1 MTRDNGG
8 GARKHLRGYLAPN
21 LTNVSP
27 VPGDRHSASYF
38 STDRASLDQNK
49 RDVGVNHYR
58 CLATI
63 RISEYNDLYRY
74 LQSVLFGAVDDKY
87 QMEIIKITEIEVCFN
102 V

>member
-27 VPGDRHSASYF
+27 VPGDGHSASYF
-38 STDRASLDQNK
+38 STDRASLNQNK

-63 RISEYNDLYRY
+63 KISEYNDL
-74 LQSVLFGAVDDKY
+74 L
-87 QMEIIKITEIEVCFN
+87 
-102 V
+102 